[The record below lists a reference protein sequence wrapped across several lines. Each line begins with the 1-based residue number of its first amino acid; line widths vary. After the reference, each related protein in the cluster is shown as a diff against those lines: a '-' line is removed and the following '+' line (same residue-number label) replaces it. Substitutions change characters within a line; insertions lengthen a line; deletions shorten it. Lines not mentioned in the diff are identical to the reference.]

1 VTPWRTRLARG
12 GAAGPLAAIAVAYAV
27 LALPHASGY
36 AMRVLGTAGIYALLA
51 IGYGFIFGL
60 AGALSLAQ
68 GAFMGIGAY
77 VSGILAT
84 RYGIP
89 FDAALPASIGLPM
102 ALALLVGV
110 PVLRLQ
116 THYFALATLLI
127 GQTALLAAT
136 QWQSVTGGANG
147 MGGVPPI
154 SVFGHAISG
163 RLPTLL
169 TIWAIVA
176 AGAALAW
183 RIGNGRLGDAYA
195 LLRANQAA
203 SRAIGIDTG
212 RLRMVAFLLSAGYAG
227 LAGSL
232 YVHVLGVLS
241 PDVLGFPV
249 MVTCLTIAVVGSR
262 LRVTGAVAGAVLIIE
277 LPEWA
282 RFLRDDYMLAFG
294 CILLLVVVALP
305 GGLIEALERLLGRL
319 WAPPPERLP
328 EPLKPPLPLPPA
340 RCPAQSDRPLLEI
353 TGLTRGFGGVRA
365 LSGVSL
371 SVRAGEVVGLIGPNG
386 SGKTTLVNAVT
397 GIFPPESGDIRLAG
411 HSIAGWA
418 PHRIARLGIARSFQT
433 AALAPGLSA
442 LDNVAIARDA
452 AGLGL
457 GRAMWA
463 GPRDPAW
470 RRARGEAMALLDSL
484 GAGSHAGVL
493 AASLPPGIA
502 RLVEIARALATA
514 PRLLLLDEPAA
525 GLNETE
531 QADLARRLRGLVDSG
546 IGLLVIEH
554 NMAFLAPLADRL
566 ICLDQGAVIAAGTPR
581 AVQGDPRVI
590 EAYLGA
596 AAPDDDLMAPLSVAP
611 T

>member
-12 GAAGPLAAIAVAYAV
+12 GAAGPLAVVALAYAV

-154 SVFGHAISG
+154 SLLGHAISG

-183 RIGNGRLGDAYA
+183 WIGHGRLGDAYA

-232 YVHVLGVLS
+232 YVHALGVLS

-328 EPLKPPLPLPPA
+328 DPLPLPLTRRPP
-340 RCPAQSDRPLLEI
+340 RSDRPLLEI

-386 SGKTTLVNAVT
+386 SGKTTLLNAVT

-418 PHRIARLGIARSFQT
+418 PHRIARLGIARGFQT

-457 GRAMWA
+457 GRAVWA
-463 GPRDPAW
+463 SPRDPAW
-470 RRARGEAMALLDSL
+470 RRARREAMALLDSL
-484 GAGSHAGVL
+484 GAGAHAGVL

-531 QADLARRLRGLVDSG
+531 QADLAPRLRGLVDSG

-566 ICLDQGAVIAAGTPR
+566 ICLDQGALIAAGTPR
-581 AVQGDPRVI
+581 EVQGDPRVI
-590 EAYLGA
+590 EAYLGV
-596 AAPDDDLMAPLSVAP
+596 APSGEDMTAPFSVAP